1 MSEQILIV
9 DDEKEIADL
18 IEVYLKNDGY
28 TVYKFYN
35 GLDALECIE
44 TQKMDL
50 AILDVMLPDIDGFRI
65 CQKIR
70 EQYYYPIIMLTA
82 KVEDTDK
89 IMGLTIGADD
99 YITKPFNPLEVVA
112 RVKTQLRRYVRY
124 NNAAN
129 TKEKDT
135 PIAEHDVRGLIINK
149 NTHKCTLYGK
159 EVTLTPIEFSILW
172 YLCENRGKVIPSE
185 ELFENV
191 WGEQY
196 LDNNNTVMAHIGRL
210 REKLNEPAKK
220 PKFIKTVWEWDIPLK
235 NKRNSQRDDYRL
247 LKNKLLI
254 RTFGMLFFA
263 FAFLAALYS
272 LFLRGH
278 IANAFVGFLDNFVYH
293 DYDRALNV
301 YSMYIR
307 NYMSLFFI
315 VLSLILFAIILRFYL
330 NEFSKYFK
338 EINRGIDALIEENIG
353 DIVLSSELTVTEK
366 KINHI
371 KHTLEQRKLATE
383 LAEQRKNDLV
393 VYLAHDLKTP
403 LTSVIGYLT
412 LLRDEN
418 QISEELREKY
428 LSISL
433 EKAEY
438 LEDLINEFF
447 EITRFNLSNIT
458 LEYSMVNLTRMLEQL
473 TYEFKPM
480 FLEKN
485 LKCELEIVPDTM
497 IKCDVNKMQRVFDN
511 LLRNAVNYS
520 FADSTIRIVSTQNE
534 GNLNIKFTNFGN
546 TIPQE
551 KLERIFEQFYRL
563 DTARSSRSGGAGL
576 GLAIAKEIVELHGG
590 SITAKS
596 ENDIIEFEVT
606 IPLL

>member
-1 MSEQILIV
+1 M
-9 DDEKEIADL
+9 
-18 IEVYLKNDGY
+18 
-28 TVYKFYN
+28 
-35 GLDALECIE
+35 
-44 TQKMDL
+44 
-50 AILDVMLPDIDGFRI
+50 
-65 CQKIR
+65 
-70 EQYYYPIIMLTA
+70 
-82 KVEDTDK
+82 
-89 IMGLTIGADD
+89 
-99 YITKPFNPLEVVA
+99 
-112 RVKTQLRRYVRY
+112 
-124 NNAAN
+124 
-129 TKEKDT
+129 
-135 PIAEHDVRGLIINK
+135 
-149 NTHKCTLYGK
+149 
-159 EVTLTPIEFSILW
+159 
-172 YLCENRGKVIPSE
+172 
-185 ELFENV
+185 
-191 WGEQY
+191 
-196 LDNNNTVMAHIGRL
+196 
-210 REKLNEPAKK
+210 
-220 PKFIKTVWEWDIPLK
+220 K
-235 NKRNSQRDDYRL
+235 NKRNNQRDDYRL

-263 FAFLAALYS
+263 FAFLATLYS

-293 DYDRALNV
+293 DYDQALNV

-330 NEFSKYFK
+330 NGFSKYFK
-338 EINRGIDALIEENIG
+338 EINRGIDALIEENTG

-433 EKAEY
+433 EKAEH

-458 LEYSMVNLTRMLEQL
+458 LEYSRVNLTRMLEQL

-520 FADSTIRIVSTQNE
+520 FADSTIRIISTQNE